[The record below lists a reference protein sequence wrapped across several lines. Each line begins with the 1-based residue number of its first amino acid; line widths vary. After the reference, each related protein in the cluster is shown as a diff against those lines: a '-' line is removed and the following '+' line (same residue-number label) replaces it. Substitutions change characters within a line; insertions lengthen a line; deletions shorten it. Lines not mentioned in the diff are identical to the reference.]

1 MFFQCD
7 SIRIHSAIINV
18 LTDDESDIH
27 VRMSASNQQSGIG
40 GTFSF
45 DHRDMMVFILVMSLH
60 GLQSM
65 ITELLP
71 EFSVGG
77 LGVEIGP
84 FWFVAM
90 AVVLLFRSFWACLAI
105 PVGGIVF
112 GEILIGDFSALGA
125 VEGLIVI
132 TTSWFFV
139 MSLIT
144 DPTDPKQIAALGFLA
159 KAMEET
165 AAWFI
170 DVGKFYVGVEELEA
184 ISWLPATVWATEG
197 MGALV
202 QILVAGLVF
211 GAVPAYFLYPRLRG
225 KIEPLLGM
233 ESVSG
238 RDRSMFTRSS
248 AKRLGAWFL
257 LLPIAFVVETISETS
272 GVLIVFEPQFVET
285 YGREFLFVPIAVAAL
300 VAFGLVFYRQRKAE
314 SGS

>member
-1 MFFQCD
+1 M
-7 SIRIHSAIINV
+7 
-18 LTDDESDIH
+18 
-27 VRMSASNQQSGIG
+27 
-40 GTFSF
+40 FSF

-77 LGVEIGP
+77 LGVSIGP

-90 AVVLLFRSFWACLAI
+90 SVVLLFRSFWACLAI

-125 VEGLIVI
+125 VEGLVVI
-132 TTSWFFV
+132 TASWFFA

-144 DPTDPKQIAALGFLA
+144 DPADVKQIAAVGFLA

-184 ISWLPATVWATEG
+184 ISWLPETVWATEG
-197 MGALV
+197 MGAFI
-202 QILVAGLVF
+202 QIIVAGIVF
-211 GAVPAYFLYPRLRG
+211 GAIPTLFLYPRLRG

-233 ESVSG
+233 RSVEG
-238 RDRSMFTRSS
+238 RDGPMFTRSS
-248 AKRLGAWFL
+248 LKRLAAWVG
-257 LLPIAFVVETISETS
+257 LLPVAFAVETLSETS
-272 GVLIVFEPQFVET
+272 GGLITFTPQFVET
-285 YGREFLFVPIAVAAL
+285 YGQTFLFVPIAAAAL
-300 VAFGLVFYRQRKAE
+300 IAFGLVAYRQRKVE
-314 SGS
+314 GGV

>member
-1 MFFQCD
+1 
-7 SIRIHSAIINV
+7 
-18 LTDDESDIH
+18 
-27 VRMSASNQQSGIG
+27 MSATTSTDSGG
-40 GTFSF
+40 AFSF

-60 GLQSM
+60 GLQSL

-71 EFSVGG
+71 EFTVAG
-77 LGVEIGP
+77 LGLEIGP

-90 AVVLLFRSFWACLAI
+90 SVVLLFRSFWACLAI

-132 TTSWFFV
+132 TLSWFFV

-144 DPTDPKQIAALGFLA
+144 DPTDVKQIAAFGLLA

-184 ISWLPATVWATEG
+184 IAWLPETVWATEG
-197 MGALV
+197 VGALT
-202 QILVAGLVF
+202 QIVIAGLIF
-211 GAVPAYFLYPRLRG
+211 GAIPTLYLYPRLRG

-233 ESVSG
+233 TPVSG
-238 RDRSMFTRSS
+238 RSGPTFTRESL
-248 AKRLGAWFL
+248 KRLAAWVL
-257 LLPIAFVVETISETS
+257 LLPVAFGFEMLSETS
-272 GVLIVFEPQFVET
+272 GGLIVFEPAFVET
-285 YGREFLFVPIAVAAL
+285 YGEAFLLVPITAAAV
-300 VAFGLVFYRQRKAE
+300 VAFGLVYYRQRQVEA
-314 SGS
+314 

>member
-1 MFFQCD
+1 
-7 SIRIHSAIINV
+7 
-18 LTDDESDIH
+18 
-27 VRMSASNQQSGIG
+27 
-40 GTFSF
+40 
-45 DHRDMMVFILVMSLH
+45 MMVFILVMSLH

-77 LGVEIGP
+77 LGVSIGP

-90 AVVLLFRSFWACLAI
+90 SVVLLFRSFWACLAI

-125 VEGLIVI
+125 VEGLLVI
-132 TTSWFFV
+132 TASWFFA

-144 DPTDPKQIAALGFLA
+144 DPTDPKQIAGVGLLA

-170 DVGKFYVGVEELEA
+170 DVGKFYIGVEELEA

-197 MGALV
+197 VGALI
-202 QILVAGLVF
+202 QIVVAGIVF
-211 GAVPAYFLYPRLRG
+211 GAIPTLFLYPRLRG

-233 ESVSG
+233 RSVEG
-238 RDRSMFTRSS
+238 RDGSTVTSS
-248 AKRLGAWFL
+248 SLKRLVAWVAILPLAFGAEAL
-257 LLPIAFVVETISETS
+257 SETS
-272 GVLIVFEPQFVET
+272 GGIITFTPEFVET
-285 YGREFLFVPIAVAAL
+285 YGQTFLFVPIVVAA
-300 VAFGLVFYRQRKAE
+300 VIAFGLVAYRQRKVEGTGA
-314 SGS
+314 

>member
-1 MFFQCD
+1 MATYTSAD
-7 SIRIHSAIINV
+7 SDSV
-18 LTDDESDIH
+18 
-27 VRMSASNQQSGIG
+27 
-40 GTFSF
+40 FSF

-71 EFSVGG
+71 EFSMAG

-90 AVVLLFRSFWACLAI
+90 SVVLLFRSFWAALAI

-132 TTSWFFV
+132 TMSWFFV

-144 DPTDPKQIAALGFLA
+144 DPTDPRQIAALGFLA
-159 KAMEET
+159 KAMEEV

-184 ISWLPATVWATEG
+184 IAWLPETVWATEG
-197 MGALV
+197 MGAFV
-202 QILVAGLVF
+202 QIIVAGVVF
-211 GAVPAYFLYPRLRG
+211 GAIPTLYLYPRLRG

-233 ESVSG
+233 NPVEG
-238 RDRSMFTRSS
+238 RDGSMFTRSS
-248 AKRLGAWFL
+248 LKRLVAWVA
-257 LLPIAFVVETISETS
+257 LLPVAFVVETLSETS
-272 GVLIVFEPQFVET
+272 GGLIVFEPQFVET
-285 YGREFLFVPIAVAAL
+285 YGQAFLFVPILIAAA
-300 VAFGLVFYRQRKAE
+300 VAFGLVFYRQRQVEA
-314 SGS
+314 

>member
-1 MFFQCD
+1 MATYT
-7 SIRIHSAIINV
+7 SA
-18 LTDDESDIH
+18 ESDN
-27 VRMSASNQQSGIG
+27 V
-40 GTFSF
+40 FSF

-60 GLQSM
+60 GLQSL

-71 EFSVGG
+71 EFTVAG
-77 LGVEIGP
+77 LGLEIGP

-90 AVVLLFRSFWACLAI
+90 SVVLLFRSFWACLAI

-144 DPTDPKQIAALGFLA
+144 DPTDVKQIAAVGFLA

-184 ISWLPATVWATEG
+184 IAWLPETVWATEG
-197 MGALV
+197 IGAFI
-202 QILVAGLVF
+202 QIIGAGLIF
-211 GAVPAYFLYPRLRG
+211 GAIPTLYLYPRLRG

-233 ESVSG
+233 NPVEG
-238 RDRSMFTRSS
+238 REGPTFTRSS
-248 AKRLGAWFL
+248 MKRLVAWML
-257 LLPIAFVVETISETS
+257 LLPVAFIFEVVSETS
-272 GVLIVFEPQFVET
+272 GGIIVFEPEFVDV
-285 YGREFLFVPIAVAAL
+285 YGEAFLFVPILISAVI
-300 VAFGLVFYRQRKAE
+300 AFSLVFYRQQKHGA
-314 SGS
+314 

>member
-1 MFFQCD
+1 
-7 SIRIHSAIINV
+7 V
-18 LTDDESDIH
+18 
-27 VRMSASNQQSGIG
+27 
-40 GTFSF
+40 FSF

-77 LGVEIGP
+77 LGVSIGP

-90 AVVLLFRSFWACLAI
+90 SVVLLFRSFWACLAI

-125 VEGLIVI
+125 VEGLLVI
-132 TTSWFFV
+132 TASWFFA

-144 DPTDPKQIAALGFLA
+144 DPTDPKQIAGVGLLA

-170 DVGKFYVGVEELEA
+170 DVGKFYIGVEELEA
-184 ISWLPATVWATEG
+184 ISWLPETVWATEG
-197 MGALV
+197 MGALI
-202 QILVAGLVF
+202 QIAVAGVVF
-211 GAVPAYFLYPRLRG
+211 GAIPTLFLYPRLRG

-233 ESVSG
+233 RSVEG
-238 RDRSMFTRSS
+238 RDGSMVTSS
-248 AKRLGAWFL
+248 SLKRLVVWVAILPLAFGAEAL
-257 LLPIAFVVETISETS
+257 SETS
-272 GVLIVFEPQFVET
+272 GGIVTFTPEFVET
-285 YGREFLFVPIAVAAL
+285 YGQTFLLVPIVVAA
-300 VAFGLVFYRQRKAE
+300 VIAFGLVAYRQRKVE
-314 SGS
+314 GGV

>member
-1 MFFQCD
+1 MATTA
-7 SIRIHSAIINV
+7 S
-18 LTDDESDIH
+18 TES
-27 VRMSASNQQSGIG
+27 G
-40 GTFSF
+40 GVFSF

-77 LGVEIGP
+77 LGVSIGP

-90 AVVLLFRSFWACLAI
+90 SVVLLFRSFWACLAI

-125 VEGLIVI
+125 VEGLVVI
-132 TTSWFFV
+132 TASWFFA

-144 DPTDPKQIAALGFLA
+144 DPADVKQIAAVGFLA

-184 ISWLPATVWATEG
+184 ISWLPETVWATEG
-197 MGALV
+197 MGAFI
-202 QILVAGLVF
+202 QIIVAGIVF
-211 GAVPAYFLYPRLRG
+211 GAIPTLFLYPRLRG

-233 ESVSG
+233 RSVEG
-238 RDRSMFTRSS
+238 RDGPMFTRSS
-248 AKRLGAWFL
+248 LKRLAAWVG
-257 LLPIAFVVETISETS
+257 LLPVAFAVETLSETS
-272 GVLIVFEPQFVET
+272 GGLITFTPQFVET
-285 YGREFLFVPIAVAAL
+285 YGQTFLFVPIAAAAL
-300 VAFGLVFYRQRKAE
+300 IAFGLVAYRQRKVE
-314 SGS
+314 GGV

>member
-1 MFFQCD
+1 MATTTSAD
-7 SIRIHSAIINV
+7 S
-18 LTDDESDIH
+18 
-27 VRMSASNQQSGIG
+27 SGV
-40 GTFSF
+40 FSF

-77 LGVEIGP
+77 LGVSIGP

-90 AVVLLFRSFWACLAI
+90 SVVLLFRSFWACLAI

-125 VEGLIVI
+125 VEGLLVI
-132 TTSWFFV
+132 TASWFFA

-144 DPTDPKQIAALGFLA
+144 DPDSPTQIAGVGLLA

-170 DVGKFYVGVEELEA
+170 DVGKFYIGVEELEA

-197 MGALV
+197 IGALV
-202 QILVAGLVF
+202 QILVAGIVF
-211 GAVPAYFLYPRLRG
+211 GAIPTLFLYPRLRG

-233 ESVSG
+233 RSTEG
-238 RDRSMFTRSS
+238 RNGPMFTRSS
-248 AKRLGAWFL
+248 LKRLLAWVAILPLAFGAEAL
-257 LLPIAFVVETISETS
+257 SETS
-272 GVLIVFEPQFVET
+272 GGIVTFTPEFVET
-285 YGREFLFVPIAVAAL
+285 YGQTFLFVPIVVAAV
-300 VAFGLVFYRQRKAE
+300 VAFGLVAYRQRKVE
-314 SGS
+314 GGV

>member
-1 MFFQCD
+1 MATNTTAG
-7 SIRIHSAIINV
+7 SSSA
-18 LTDDESDIH
+18 
-27 VRMSASNQQSGIG
+27 
-40 GTFSF
+40 FSF

-60 GLQSM
+60 GFQSM

-77 LGVEIGP
+77 LGLEIGP

-90 AVVLLFRSFWACLAI
+90 SVVLLFRSFWACLAI

-132 TTSWFFV
+132 TLSWFFA

-144 DPTDPKQIAALGFLA
+144 NPTDVKQVAGVGFLA
-159 KAMEET
+159 KAMEEI

-184 ISWLPATVWATEG
+184 IAWLPETVWATEG
-197 MGALV
+197 IGALV
-202 QILVAGLVF
+202 QIIGAGLIF
-211 GAVPAYFLYPRLRG
+211 GAIPTVYLYPRLRG

-233 ESVSG
+233 SPLDG
-238 RDRSMFTRSS
+238 RDGPMFTGTSL
-248 AKRLGAWFL
+248 KRLVLWFA
-257 LLPIAFVVETISETS
+257 LLPLAFAVETLSETS
-272 GVLIVFEPQFVET
+272 GGLIVFEPEFVET
-285 YGREFLFVPIAVAAL
+285 YGQEFLLVPILLSAL
-300 VAFGLVFYRQRKAE
+300 IAFGLVYYRQYKT
-314 SGS
+314 GVNP

>member
-1 MFFQCD
+1 
-7 SIRIHSAIINV
+7 
-18 LTDDESDIH
+18 
-27 VRMSASNQQSGIG
+27 
-40 GTFSF
+40 
-45 DHRDMMVFILVMSLH
+45 MMVFILVMSLH

-71 EFSVGG
+71 EFSMAG

-90 AVVLLFRSFWACLAI
+90 SVVLLFRSFWACLAI
-105 PVGGIVF
+105 PVGDIVF

-132 TTSWFFV
+132 TMSWFFV

-144 DPTDPKQIAALGFLA
+144 DPTDVKQIAAFGFLA
-159 KAMEET
+159 KAMEEV

-184 ISWLPATVWATEG
+184 IAWLPETVWATEG

-202 QILVAGLVF
+202 QIISAGIVF
-211 GAVPAYFLYPRLRG
+211 GAIPTLYLYPRLRG

-233 ESVSG
+233 NPVEG
-238 RDRSMFTRSS
+238 RDGPTFTRSS
-248 AKRLGAWFL
+248 LKRLAAWVL
-257 LLPIAFVVETISETS
+257 LLPVAFVVEALSETS
-272 GVLIVFEPQFVET
+272 GGLIVFEPEFVDT
-285 YGREFLFVPIAVAAL
+285 YGQEFLFVPILLAAA
-300 VAFGLVFYRQRKAE
+300 VAFGLVFYRQRKVE
-314 SGS
+314 P

>member
-1 MFFQCD
+1 
-7 SIRIHSAIINV
+7 
-18 LTDDESDIH
+18 
-27 VRMSASNQQSGIG
+27 MSTSTRNARSGTG
-40 GTFSF
+40 GAFSF
-45 DHRDMMVFILVMSLH
+45 DHRDMMLFILVMSLH
-60 GLQSM
+60 GLQSL

-71 EFSVGG
+71 EFSVAG

-90 AVVLLFRSFWACLAI
+90 SVVLLFRSFWACLAI

-125 VEGLIVI
+125 VEGLVVI
-132 TTSWFFV
+132 TASWFFV

-144 DPTDPKQIAALGFLA
+144 NPEDPKQIVALGFVA

-184 ISWLPATVWATEG
+184 IAWLPETVWATEG
-197 MGALV
+197 IGALV

-211 GAVPAYFLYPRLRG
+211 GSIPAYYLYPRLRG

-233 ESVSG
+233 EPVSG
-238 RDRSMFTRSS
+238 RDGPMFTRSS
-248 AKRLGAWFL
+248 LRRLVTWFL
-257 LLPIAFVVETISETS
+257 LLPVAFVVEMLSETS
-272 GVLIVFEPQFVET
+272 GGLIVFEPAFVDT
-285 YGREFLFVPIAVAAL
+285 YGKAFLFVPIAIAAL
-300 VAFGLVFYRQRKAE
+300 VAFGLVFYRQQQVE
-314 SGS
+314 SRP

>member
-1 MFFQCD
+1 MATYTAAD
-7 SIRIHSAIINV
+7 SRSV
-18 LTDDESDIH
+18 
-27 VRMSASNQQSGIG
+27 
-40 GTFSF
+40 FSF

-71 EFSVGG
+71 EFTVAG

-90 AVVLLFRSFWACLAI
+90 SVVLLFRSFWACLAI

-132 TTSWFFV
+132 TMSWFFV

-144 DPTDPKQIAALGFLA
+144 DPTDVKQIAAVGFVA

-170 DVGKFYVGVEELEA
+170 DVGKFYIGVEELEA
-184 ISWLPATVWATEG
+184 IAWLPETVWATEG
-197 MGALV
+197 IGALV
-202 QILVAGLVF
+202 QIIGAGLVF
-211 GAVPAYFLYPRLRG
+211 GAIPTLYLYPRLRR

-233 ESVSG
+233 NPVEG
-238 RDRSMFTRSS
+238 RGGPMFTRSS
-248 AKRLGAWFL
+248 LKRLIAWVL
-257 LLPIAFVVETISETS
+257 LLPVAFVFEMLSETS
-272 GVLIVFEPQFVET
+272 GGLIVFEPEFVEV
-285 YGREFLFVPIAVAAL
+285 YGQAFLFVPILIAAA
-300 VAFGLVFYRQRKAE
+300 VAFGLVFYRQRNLEA
-314 SGS
+314 

>member
-1 MFFQCD
+1 MATTASTD
-7 SIRIHSAIINV
+7 S
-18 LTDDESDIH
+18 
-27 VRMSASNQQSGIG
+27 G
-40 GTFSF
+40 GVFSF

-77 LGVEIGP
+77 LGVSIGP

-90 AVVLLFRSFWACLAI
+90 SVVLLFRSFWACLAI

-125 VEGLIVI
+125 VEGLLVI
-132 TTSWFFV
+132 TASWFFA

-144 DPTDPKQIAALGFLA
+144 DPTDPKQIAGVGLLA

-170 DVGKFYVGVEELEA
+170 DVGKFYIGVEELEA
-184 ISWLPATVWATEG
+184 ISWLPETVWATEG
-197 MGALV
+197 MGALI
-202 QILVAGLVF
+202 QIAVAGVVF
-211 GAVPAYFLYPRLRG
+211 GAIPTLFLYPRLRG

-233 ESVSG
+233 RSVEG
-238 RDRSMFTRSS
+238 RDGSMVTSS
-248 AKRLGAWFL
+248 SLKRLVVWVAILPLAFGAEAL
-257 LLPIAFVVETISETS
+257 SETS
-272 GVLIVFEPQFVET
+272 GGIVTFTPEFVET
-285 YGREFLFVPIAVAAL
+285 YGQTFLLVPIVVAA
-300 VAFGLVFYRQRKAE
+300 VIAFGLVAYRQRKVE
-314 SGS
+314 GGV

>member
-1 MFFQCD
+1 MSTGTQ
-7 SIRIHSAIINV
+7 
-18 LTDDESDIH
+18 ES
-27 VRMSASNQQSGIG
+27 GLG
-40 GTFSF
+40 GAFSF
-45 DHRDMMVFILVMSLH
+45 DHKDMMVFILVMSLH

-90 AVVLLFRSFWACLAI
+90 AVVLLFRSIWACLAI

-132 TTSWFFV
+132 TASWFFV

-144 DPTDPKQIAALGFLA
+144 DPDNPVQIAALGFLA

-184 ISWLPATVWATEG
+184 IAWLPETVWATEG

-202 QILVAGLVF
+202 QIIVAGLIF
-211 GAVPAYFLYPRLRG
+211 GAIPAYVLYPRLRG

-233 ESVSG
+233 ESASG
-238 RDRSMFTRSS
+238 REGPMFTRSS
-248 AKRLGAWFL
+248 LKRLAAWFL
-257 LLPIAFVVETISETS
+257 LLPVAFVVETLSETS
-272 GVLIVFEPQFVET
+272 GGLIVFEPQFVET
-285 YGREFLFVPIAVAAL
+285 YGQEFLFVPIVIAAV
-300 VAFGLVFYRQRKAE
+300 VAFGLVFYRQRQVE
-314 SGS
+314 SGN

>member
-1 MFFQCD
+1 MAQYTSAD
-7 SIRIHSAIINV
+7 SSSA
-18 LTDDESDIH
+18 
-27 VRMSASNQQSGIG
+27 
-40 GTFSF
+40 FSF

-71 EFSVGG
+71 EFSMAG

-90 AVVLLFRSFWACLAI
+90 SVVLLFRSFWACLAI
-105 PVGGIVF
+105 PVGDIVF

-132 TTSWFFV
+132 TMSWFFV

-144 DPTDPKQIAALGFLA
+144 DPTDVKQIAAFGFLA
-159 KAMEET
+159 KAMEEV

-184 ISWLPATVWATEG
+184 IAWLPETVWATEG

-202 QILVAGLVF
+202 QIISAGIVF
-211 GAVPAYFLYPRLRG
+211 GAIPTLYLYPRLRG

-233 ESVSG
+233 NPVEG
-238 RDRSMFTRSS
+238 RDGPTFTRSS
-248 AKRLGAWFL
+248 LKRLAAWVL
-257 LLPIAFVVETISETS
+257 LLPVAFVVEALSETS
-272 GVLIVFEPQFVET
+272 GGLIVFEPEFVDT
-285 YGREFLFVPIAVAAL
+285 YGQEFLFVPILLAAA
-300 VAFGLVFYRQRKAE
+300 VAFGLVFYRQRKVE
-314 SGS
+314 P

>member
-1 MFFQCD
+1 MG
-7 SIRIHSAIINV
+7 INTSA
-18 LTDDESDIH
+18 ESSS
-27 VRMSASNQQSGIG
+27 V
-40 GTFSF
+40 FSF

-60 GLQSM
+60 GFQSM

-71 EFSVGG
+71 EFSMGG
-77 LGVEIGP
+77 LGLEIGP

-90 AVVLLFRSFWACLAI
+90 SVVLLFRSFWACLAI

-132 TTSWFFV
+132 TMSWFFA

-144 DPTDPKQIAALGFLA
+144 DPTDVKQIAAVGFLA
-159 KAMEET
+159 KAMEEV

-184 ISWLPATVWATEG
+184 ISWLPETVWATEG

-202 QILVAGLVF
+202 QIIGAGLIF
-211 GAVPAYFLYPRLRG
+211 GAIPTLYLYPRLRG

-233 ESVSG
+233 NPIDG
-238 RDRSMFTRSS
+238 RDGPMFTRSS
-248 AKRLGAWFL
+248 LKRLVAWAA
-257 LLPIAFVVETISETS
+257 LLPIAFAVEMLSETS
-272 GVLIVFEPQFVET
+272 GGLIVFEPQFVET
-285 YGREFLFVPIAVAAL
+285 YGQAFLFVPIVISAL
-300 VAFGLVFYRQRKAE
+300 VAFGLVYYRQQRTQA
-314 SGS
+314 

>member
-1 MFFQCD
+1 
-7 SIRIHSAIINV
+7 V
-18 LTDDESDIH
+18 
-27 VRMSASNQQSGIG
+27 
-40 GTFSF
+40 FSF

-71 EFSVGG
+71 EFSMAG

-90 AVVLLFRSFWACLAI
+90 SVVLLFRSFWACLAI

-144 DPTDPKQIAALGFLA
+144 DPTDVKQIAAVGFLA

-184 ISWLPATVWATEG
+184 ISWLPETVWATEG

-202 QILVAGLVF
+202 QIIVAGLVF
-211 GAVPAYFLYPRLRG
+211 GAIPTLYLYPRLRG

-233 ESVSG
+233 NPVEG
-238 RDRSMFTRSS
+238 RDGPVFTRSS
-248 AKRLGAWFL
+248 LKRLVAWVG
-257 LLPIAFVVETISETS
+257 LLPVAFVVETLSETS
-272 GVLIVFEPQFVET
+272 GGLIVFEPQFVET
-285 YGREFLFVPIAVAAL
+285 YGQAFLFVPILIAAA
-300 VAFGLVFYRQRKAE
+300 VAFGLVFYRQRKVEA
-314 SGS
+314 